1 MRVSR
6 DAYLFNRNPMSF
18 FKLILFKHSLERWR
32 KCRCLLREV
41 LMWDA
46 LIYIH
51 SLIGESVYEIECK
64 ECEEKE
70 KETQTLALASSS
82 VRCFCLFSASS
93 ISFTN
98 STSYSGARSLGL
110 PMSPIPLPSIIA
122 IFALSMA
129 LFFTLHTF
137 AATLILI
144 PSSQHIFTAFSRSSS
159 PRYPTDTFKCVASL
173 SFSAMRL
180 SPFSCVSPFS
190 CGCSTQRTVSGTH
203 AM

>member
-1 MRVSR
+1 M
-6 DAYLFNRNPMSF
+6 FNRNPKSF
-18 FKLILFKHSLERWR
+18 FKLILFKHPLEIRW
-32 KCRCLLREV
+32 KECRCLLREV

-70 KETQTLALASSS
+70 KETQTFAFASSI
-82 VRCFCLFSASS
+82 VRCFCIFSASS

-98 STSYSGARSLGL
+98 SASYSGARSLGL
-110 PMSPIPLPSIIA
+110 PMDPIFLPPFIA

-129 LFFTLHTF
+129 LFFILHTF

-144 PSSQHIFTAFSRSSS
+144 PFTTHF
-159 PRYPTDTFKCVASL
+159 YCFFKIIKTLV
-173 SFSAMRL
+173 
-180 SPFSCVSPFS
+180 P
-190 CGCSTQRTVSGTH
+190 H
-203 AM
+203 